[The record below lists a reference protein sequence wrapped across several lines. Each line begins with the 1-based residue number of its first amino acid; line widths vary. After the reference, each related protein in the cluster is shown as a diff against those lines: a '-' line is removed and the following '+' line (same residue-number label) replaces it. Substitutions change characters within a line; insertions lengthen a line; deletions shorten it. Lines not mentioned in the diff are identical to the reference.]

1 MTYGFD
7 TDDLNAAT
15 ASLMLYALW
24 RSRDTRR
31 FKITPDVW
39 ERCER
44 FSKAAAKRATT
55 LPRFLEAMKPRLCVG
70 TLHPRWMEAGIQG
83 VIPLGRR
90 ADGDFVQVQPTQPPR
105 EFLTG
110 VLAAVD
116 HRVVIDLLY
125 RETAWIVLLV
135 RDRLEREKPLES
147 RFAADIEAATATE
160 GEPLA

>member
-1 MTYGFD
+1 MQYGFD

-15 ASLMLYALW
+15 ASLLVYALW
-24 RSRDTRR
+24 RSRDVRR

-39 ERCER
+39 AQIER
-44 FSKAAAKRATT
+44 FTKSAAKRATT
-55 LPRFLEAMKPRLCVG
+55 LPRFIEAMKPRLCVG
-70 TLHPRWMEAGIQG
+70 TIHPRWMEAGIQG
-83 VIPLGRR
+83 VVPLGRT
-90 ADGDFVQVQPTQPPR
+90 ASGDYVQLQPQHAGR

-116 HRVVIDLLY
+116 ARAVIDLLY

-147 RFAADIEAATATE
+147 RFAAAIDAASEDITT
-160 GEPLA
+160 